1 MKNEDKAI
9 QSILTGTPFEKRV
22 MVGYEGDKKKKNG
35 NIEGHLTKLMSGIR
49 MPWFCPECDKIMK
62 KQVDDKMWNIY
73 GHCFDCQI
81 DIEHKMRVDG
91 TFEKWERQKI
101 LKNKRS
107 IIKDQIESIK
117 EWKGQGDASFVEPV
131 NIDTG
136 FVHIETYKRDPAI
149 DKIADEALIDLDK
162 ASIEINALIKE
173 LND

>member
-1 MKNEDKAI
+1 
-9 QSILTGTPFEKRV
+9 
-22 MVGYEGDKKKKNG
+22 
-35 NIEGHLTKLMSGIR
+35 
-49 MPWFCPECDKIMK
+49 MK